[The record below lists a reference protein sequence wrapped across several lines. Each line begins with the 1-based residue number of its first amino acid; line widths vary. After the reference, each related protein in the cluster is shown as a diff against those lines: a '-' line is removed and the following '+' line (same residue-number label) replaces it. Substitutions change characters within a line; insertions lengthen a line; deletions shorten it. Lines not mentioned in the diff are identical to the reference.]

1 MGVRRVRVPPA
12 AAGAILAGCLCLAR
26 ALPAAELDAATL
38 DALDAKELPSVI
50 AWRRD
55 IHAHPELGNRETRTA
70 QLVADELRKLG
81 LEVHTGIAHTGV
93 VALLRGA
100 RPGPTVA
107 VRADMDAL
115 PVTEKTDVPFA
126 SHVTTTYHGE
136 SVGVM
141 HACGHDAHTAMLL
154 GLAAALSAARASLP
168 GNVLFIF
175 QPAEEGPPDGEEG
188 GAQLMLKEGVFEKYP
203 PQAVFGMHVWAAL
216 SAGQVGYRSGPTMA
230 GVDMFK
236 VIVHGKQAHGAR
248 PWQAVDPIVTSAQ
261 MVSALQT
268 VVSRNVDISTNPA
281 IVTIGAIKG
290 GIRNN
295 IIPADVTLLGTVRTF
310 TAEQRALVLEH
321 MKLIVEHTAAANGA
335 TAELIFSD
343 APYPVTYNDP
353 ALTQRVVPS
362 LAAVVGEANVRQVPP
377 VTASEDFAFFAKKVP
392 GFFFFVG
399 ITPAAQDPATAPANH
414 SDYFY
419 IDESGIAV
427 GLRAMTRVVVDY
439 LTSGGSQ

>member
-1 MGVRRVRVPPA
+1 MGVRRVRVPVA
-12 AAGAILAGCLCLAR
+12 AVLALAAGCLVR

-70 QLVADELRKLG
+70 KLVADELNKLG

-93 VALLRGA
+93 VALLKGG

-126 SHVTTTYHGE
+126 SHVTTTYRGE
-136 SVGVM
+136 TVGVM
-141 HACGHDAHTAMLL
+141 HACGHDSHTAMLL
-154 GLAAALSAARASLP
+154 GLAAALSAERASLP

-188 GAQLMLKEGVFEKYP
+188 GAQLMLKEGLFEKYP

-216 SAGQVGYRSGPTMA
+216 GAGQVGYRSGPLMA

-236 VIVHGKQAHGAR
+236 VIVHGKQAHGAY

-261 MVSALQT
+261 MVTAVQT
-268 VVSRNVDISTNPA
+268 VVSRNVDITTNPA
-281 IVTIGAIKG
+281 IVTIGSIKG
-290 GIRNN
+290 GVRNN
-295 IIPADVTLLGTVRTF
+295 IIPAEVTLLGTVRTF
-310 TAEQRALVLEH
+310 TPEQRTLVLEH
-321 MKLIVEHTAAANGA
+321 LKLIVEHTAAANGA
-335 TAELIFSD
+335 TAELILSD

-353 ALTQRVVPS
+353 ALTQRAVTS
-362 LAAVVGEANVRQVPP
+362 LAAAVGAANVRQVPP
-377 VTASEDFAFFAKKVP
+377 VTASEDFSFFAKKVP

-399 ITPAAQDPATAPANH
+399 VTPPAQDPAKAPANH

-419 IDESGIAV
+419 IDEDGIAV

-439 LTSGGSQ
+439 LKSGGPK